1 MKEDHTCFRHF
12 NKQTFHIFIR
22 FTYSD
27 ISHIQK
33 FHIFRH
39 FAYVF
44 THLTTSLR
52 EHSLGAPLQVP
63 TSVLRRF
70 ARCTTD
76 ITARNGKFWPY
87 LSTHRPFWPYYVKV
101 WSPGMLLRASLFGAL
116 HWDSIFHLKV
126 LRYIIWRLNGSL
138 KNFCLGT
145 LFLPLDP
152 PSPLTMWVF
161 FCIYEKIF

>member
-27 ISHIQK
+27 ISHIQTFCIC
-33 FHIFRH
+33 FHPPNYLPSWTLSWSTSSSTYFCAPPVRKVYNWYYGQEREIF
-39 FAYVF
+39 
-44 THLTTSLR
+44 TL
-52 EHSLGAPLQVP
+52 
-63 TSVLRRF
+63 
-70 ARCTTD
+70 
-76 ITARNGKFWPY
+76 

-138 KNFCLGT
+138 KNFCFGT